1 VSILTQ
7 LTLAIVP
14 VVVVSGATAIYL
26 NRRKSNM
33 LYQRLFG
40 LSDDPTDN
48 GAMQDITVK
57 VDSIDENVKD
67 LNHNRID
74 DIEER
79 LEDLRKSMETIET
92 RLTEEE
98 RADE

>member
-1 VSILTQ
+1 MPLVEQLLIAVVPALILT
-7 LTLAIVP
+7 T
-14 VVVVSGATAIYL
+14 GGAIYL
-26 NRRKSNM
+26 NRRKSNRM
-33 LYQRLFG
+33 YQRLFG
-40 LSDDPTDN
+40 MGEDAADDGYIPTMN
-48 GAMQDITVK
+48 KRVE
-57 VDSIDENVKD
+57 SIDENVKD